1 MNYKSLSKV
10 LQNKRESIFMTTYI
24 GAKLY
29 PKQKEIADKIISTPQ
44 KERTVEYHIV
54 NASRQVGK
62 SFMLKQILLY
72 YAINEPQSKNLF
84 VSMTFS
90 QTNKIYNELI
100 KAIEKS
106 GIIAKKN
113 GSEYS
118 LILTNGSEIYFRSYQ
133 RCDTIRGTSV
143 NTLIIDESAFVK
155 DEDFNAVLR
164 PTLATAGKRCILF
177 STPRGHNFFYDMAM
191 KGMSSDYKNYHYYYA
206 TYRDNPFANTD
217 EIEDARKTLPEKIF
231 KAEYEAE
238 FISGSM
244 SVFENVRNCIGDTR
258 VSGACC
264 AAIDVG
270 RQNDYTVLTIM
281 SGNMVV
287 LQKSWRLMTWEDI
300 IKAILNELKK
310 FNVRQCHVEVNG
322 LGDPFYEML
331 LKACKNFRLP
341 VNLLP
346 WTTSNVSKM
355 NAIEQ
360 LINDFSNKNII
371 IQNDSELLFELDNFE
386 AEYSSKSHAIKYA
399 AREPFHD
406 DRVMSLAICNYNRIN
421 IPSGNYKITTC

>member
-1 MNYKSLSKV
+1 
-10 LQNKRESIFMTTYI
+10 MTTYI

-29 PKQKEIADKIISTPQ
+29 PRQKEIADKIISTPQ
-44 KERTVEYHIV
+44 RERTVEYHIV

-62 SFMLKQILLY
+62 SFMLKQLLLY

-100 KAIEKS
+100 NAIEKS
-106 GIIAKKN
+106 KIIAKKN

-191 KGMSSDYKNYHYYYA
+191 KGMSSEYPNYHYYYA

-238 FISGSM
+238 FVSGSL
-244 SVFENVRNCIGDTR
+244 SVFENYRNCVGTYTGTFRNTI
-258 VSGACC
+258 

-270 RQNDYTVLTIM
+270 RQNDYTCLTIM
-281 SGNMVV
+281 QGKYVV
-287 LQKSWRLMTWEDI
+287 FQGTWRQEPWENI
-300 IKAILNELKK
+300 INHILENFKK
-310 FNVRQCHVEVNG
+310 CNVRTCYVEVNG
-322 LGDPFYEML
+322 LGDVFFDML
-331 LKACKNFRLP
+331 SKSIRTKRISVSLE
-341 VNLLP
+341 P
-346 WTTSNVSKM
+346 WTTTNTSKQ
-355 NAIEQ
+355 NIVEQ
-360 LINDFSNKNII
+360 LINDFLT
-371 IQNDSELLFELDNFE
+371 NDIVIPSDEELLLELDNFE
-386 AEYSSKSHAIKYA
+386 CEYSNKSHAIKYA
-399 AREPFHD
+399 AKEPFHD
-406 DRVMSLAICNYNRIN
+406 DRCMSLAICNYNRVVN